1 MAALSE
7 PVVATSAAAVAGAVR
22 LRLGASVVSG
32 VSHVGVARGVRCAAA
47 VAGAQSAVLKT
58 SVRLQAGALRAGSGG
73 AVGRAAVRL
82 AVGVVRA
89 GADCLVRRVRLAADV
104 RQIRAAGVGGLH
116 LARSLRS
123 ARRAALASAVLPAV
137 GSCGRFDRALEAWA
151 ELPAA
156 WQALVVPEVGYIGRS
171 LAALQYLRGDA
182 VVWVPASGLVE
193 VGGRV
198 LIGDDGRGFVVGS
211 YEQALAAVVRSCGT
225 LAASIGVSA
234 CYVGSDRVT
243 RQNAIRRAHR
253 ESVKKAAARVG
264 HKSLSRNQSVALQA
278 ELLWRES
285 RL

>member
-1 MAALSE
+1 MSE

-73 AVGRAAVRL
+73 SVGRAAVRL

-89 GADCLVRRVRLAADV
+89 GAACLVRQARLAADV
-104 RQIRAAGVGGLH
+104 RPIRATAVGGLH
-116 LARSLRS
+116 LARSLRV
-123 ARRAALASAVLPAV
+123 ARRAARASAVLPAV
-137 GSCGRFDRALEAWA
+137 WPCGRFDRALEAWA

-156 WQALVVPEVGYIGRS
+156 WQAMVVPEVGYIGRS

-234 CYVGSDRVT
+234 CYVGADRVT

-253 ESVKKAAARVG
+253 EAVKKAAARVG
-264 HKSLSRNQSVALQA
+264 HPSLSRNQSVALQT
-278 ELLWRES
+278 ELRWRES